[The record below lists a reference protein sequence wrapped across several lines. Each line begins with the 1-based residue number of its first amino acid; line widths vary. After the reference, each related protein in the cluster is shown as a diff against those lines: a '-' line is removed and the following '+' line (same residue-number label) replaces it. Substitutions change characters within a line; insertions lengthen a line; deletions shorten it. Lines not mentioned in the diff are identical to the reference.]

1 MVEERSE
8 DGKGEVGAVD
18 KEAEADGTE
27 IKAGEEAEAAAG
39 AEQLL
44 DPHGEP
50 WPCYKLSRGKQ
61 IDPS

>member
-1 MVEERSE
+1 MVDWRTE

-18 KEAEADGTE
+18 REAEADGTE

-39 AEQLL
+39 AEQVLA
-44 DPHGEP
+44 PHGEP
-50 WPCYKLSRGKQ
+50 CLCHNLSRGRQ